1 MKESSAGAGGSS
13 TKMGEEK
20 HSPKGAFPWVAP
32 VPLHVRI
39 PHGFLMAVLVFHF
52 CRFIGSY
59 DDFVAMKLRAI
70 RAGQD
75 PAPSWGGRGGW
86 KSGQLVG
93 DTNAGER
100 SHSPAP
106 TPEAPTVSSAS
117 RETPS
122 PTRQMQPESSPW
134 TFREKLGRAAWM
146 IFGRPLTRHISQL
159 VRHPPLDSEAVWGQ
173 SCPGGIHTTRA
184 AHIEVPWMI
193 DLREGVT
200 IGDYAIL
207 YSLGPITI
215 GERSIISQYALV
227 CRHPRLRG
235 PHFQVDSYSDSY

>member
-1 MKESSAGAGGSS
+1 
-13 TKMGEEK
+13 
-20 HSPKGAFPWVAP
+20 
-32 VPLHVRI
+32 
-39 PHGFLMAVLVFHF
+39 
-52 CRFIGSY
+52 
-59 DDFVAMKLRAI
+59 MKLRAI

-93 DTNAGER
+93 DSDRGGDAPIP
-100 SHSPAP
+100 PAP
-106 TPEAPTVSSAS
+106 TPETPVVAASSPES
-117 RETPS
+117 SS

-146 IFGRPLTRHISQL
+146 IFGRPLFRATFHNWYGIRRWIL
-159 VRHPPLDSEAVWGQ
+159 RRFGAKVA
-173 SCPGGIHTTRA
+173 PGVSIRPS

-215 GERSIISQYALV
+215 GERSIISQYAHLCAGTHDYADHTFKLIRTPIHINQDV
-227 CRHPRLRG
+227 WIGADAFVG
-235 PHFQVDSYSDSY
+235 PGVEVGPLAVLGARSSAYKNLAAGRIHVGNPARDLKERTLK